1 MRTKFFR
8 AYSAITIAIAFSVFT
23 SGCFTPKKMD
33 GWIEQYEGGFTT
45 KLKTSDYI
53 TVKTPELPKSD
64 TPSVSHKGRS
74 RFIPALIYWR
84 IETSINSSLNP
95 YIPVVNINSTILQYA
110 NSKKLREKLNGQKI
124 ELTISKVPTDF
135 TFIDNFQMI
144 YFVLYYVRWEKLYIS
159 PQKQDLV
166 ISYRILKD
174 NAETKKGI
182 ITVTDPSKARNQKF
196 MQSVKKMTWNYLEE
210 YDNIIRDMSR
220 QFVDKLLLEI

>member
-1 MRTKFFR
+1 MRTKLFSGYTSFIT
-8 AYSAITIAIAFSVFT
+8 AIVFLLLT

-53 TVKTPELPKSD
+53 TIKTPELPKNDS
-64 TPSVSHKGRS
+64 PSVSHKGKS
-74 RFIPALIYWR
+74 KFIPALIYWR
-84 IETSINSSLNP
+84 SQITINSSLNP

-110 NSKKLREKLNGQKI
+110 ITKRLREKLNGQKI

-135 TFIDNFQMI
+135 TFVDNFQMI
-144 YFVLYYVRWEKLYIS
+144 YFVLYYVHWEKLYIS

-174 NAETKKGI
+174 NAETKKGT
-182 ITVTDPSKARNQKF
+182 ITVADPSKARNQKF

-210 YDNIIRDMSR
+210 YDNIIKDMSR